1 MRSPDKTGVTRHSHY
16 APASGASGSMQSR
29 NTQSIT
35 AGCAMGVF
43 RSQSP
48 RALLVCCLMKNHVP
62 AVSFKQFESF
72 SPYPV
77 VNVNGKRGRKNFFL
91 SRLRLL
97 VYIPNRDLMERN
109 ILVFADRVKSAIVI
123 TFLPVP
129 CPLGTILFEFMSHR
143 L

>member
-1 MRSPDKTGVTRHSHY
+1 
-16 APASGASGSMQSR
+16 
-29 NTQSIT
+29 
-35 AGCAMGVF
+35 
-43 RSQSP
+43 
-48 RALLVCCLMKNHVP
+48 MKNHVP
-62 AVSFKQFESF
+62 AVSFKQFEYF

-97 VYIPNRDLMERN
+97 VYISNRDLMERN

-123 TFLPVP
+123 IFLPVP
-129 CPLGTILFEFMSHR
+129 CSLCTILFEFMSHR

>member
-1 MRSPDKTGVTRHSHY
+1 
-16 APASGASGSMQSR
+16 
-29 NTQSIT
+29 
-35 AGCAMGVF
+35 
-43 RSQSP
+43 
-48 RALLVCCLMKNHVP
+48 MKNHVP